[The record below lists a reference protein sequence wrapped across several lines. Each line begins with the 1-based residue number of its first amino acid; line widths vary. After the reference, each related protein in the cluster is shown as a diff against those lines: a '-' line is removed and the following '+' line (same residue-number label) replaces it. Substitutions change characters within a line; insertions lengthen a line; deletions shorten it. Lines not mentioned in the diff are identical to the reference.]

1 MTKPVLGIVVG
12 GVLGILD
19 GLTAPL
25 SAPETLPQL
34 PMIPSSVRPS
44 RGLSPGILIGLFA
57 RKVRSV
63 PAGLVFGLLVGG
75 ALAALITIGGPYFWK
90 SWFPDRLSASWLAS
104 PRSVSARRRARRG
117 RWRAEPWTRRP
128 GCSSGTS
135 SNVPARRWSS

>member
-1 MTKPVLGIVVG
+1 MTKPMLGIVVG

-34 PMIPSSVRPS
+34 PMIVVGSTIKGIVA
-44 RGLSPGILIGLFA
+44 GILIGLFA

-75 ALAALITIGGPYFWK
+75 ALAALITIGGPYFWEIVIPGSIVGLLVGFSTQRFGK
-90 SWFPDRLSASWLAS
+90 SS
-104 PRSVSARRRARRG
+104 SVARPVEG
-117 RWRAEPWTRRP
+117 
-128 GCSSGTS
+128 
-135 SNVPARRWSS
+135 